1 MNEEQNDDI
10 QYVDVLWE
18 DGSVIKCEIYD
29 VIDFENK
36 TYALLI
42 PQDEDDEDTEV
53 IVMEYVEDDEDNAHF
68 QTIEDEDEFN
78 RVCEYVKSFEAE
90 GTGGGGGAG
99 FLSPFLL
106 PHPIRAIDNT
116 AINKIDKTF
125 FNTIHGTSFLL
136 Y

>member
-1 MNEEQNDDI
+1 MSEEQNEQQDV
-10 QYVDVLWE
+10 QYVEVLWE

-42 PQDEDDEDTEV
+42 PMGEDDEDTEV

-78 RVCEYVKSFEAE
+78 RVCEYVQSFEE
-90 GTGGGGGAG
+90 D
-99 FLSPFLL
+99 LE
-106 PHPIRAIDNT
+106 DEE
-116 AINKIDKTF
+116 
-125 FNTIHGTSFLL
+125 
-136 Y
+136 